1 MHGRPTYYVTTPI
14 YYVNGQP
21 HIGHAYT
28 TIAADS
34 LARFKR
40 LDGYDVRFLT
50 GTDEHGQKIA
60 RMAQSQGQTPKEY
73 VDEIVAAFKS
83 MWQKLDVS
91 YDDFIRT
98 TDERHQKVVQAVFQR
113 LLDQGDIYLGHYE
126 GWYCTPCE
134 SFWPEGQLIEGNC
147 PDCKRPVE
155 WVREESYFFRLSKYQ
170 DRLLKFFEEHP
181 EFLLPDSRRH
191 EMMNFISSG
200 LEDLC
205 VSRTT
210 FSWGIPVPSNPKHVV
225 YVWLDALINYISAL
239 GAFTDKDELYQKYWP
254 ADVHLVGK
262 EIVRF
267 HTVIW
272 PAVLMALDLPLP
284 KKVFGHGWWT
294 VEGEKMSKSRG
305 NVVDPGKLAD
315 KYNVDAV
322 RYFLLREVPFGADGD
337 FSQSAF
343 IARVNSDLANDLG
356 NLLSRTTAMI
366 NKFQGGKVLAQ
377 KESTEFDEWLKQEC
391 LEGARAVRKAM
402 DNMAPHQAL
411 EQIWRGV
418 DAANKY
424 IENTAPWALAK
435 EGSEKL
441 STVLYNMAES
451 LRIAA
456 VLLVPFL
463 PTLPGKIWEQLGI
476 QLPLEAQ
483 TYTDACTWGLLPV
496 DSQIQRG
503 EPIFPRIEEEQ
514 EEEKVEVAPVKAAN
528 LPENLIAIDDFTK
541 VELRLGKVISAQK
554 VEGADKLLCLQVDLG
569 PDDQRQIVA
578 GVAQYYQSEELVGK
592 TVVVVANLKPATL
605 RGIRSEGMLLAASTK
620 KKEQLALLTVDGELP
635 AGSRIS

>member
-1 MHGRPTYYVTTPI
+1 MRGRPTYYVTTPI
-14 YYVNGQP
+14 YYVNGPP

-28 TIAADS
+28 TIAADC

-40 LDGYDVRFLT
+40 HQGYDVHFLT

-60 RMAQSQGQTPKEY
+60 RFAQTQGQTPQEY
-73 VDEIVAAFKS
+73 VDGIVAAFKG
-83 MWQKLDVS
+83 MWQQLEIS

-98 TDERHQKVVQAVFQR
+98 TEPRHKTVVQEVFQR
-113 LLDQGDIYLGHYE
+113 LLAQDDIYLGHYD

-134 SFWPEGQLIEGNC
+134 SFWPEGQLLEGNC
-147 PDCKRPVE
+147 PDCQRPVE

-170 DRLLKFFEEHP
+170 DRLLNFFQGHP
-181 EFLLPDSRRH
+181 EFLEPQSRRH
-191 EMMNFISSG
+191 EMMNFIAGG

-210 FSWGIPVPSNPKHVV
+210 FSWGIPVLGSPDHVV

-239 GAFTDKDELYQKYWP
+239 GAFTENDELYRKYWP
-254 ADVHLVGK
+254 ADIHLVGK

-272 PAVLMALDLPLP
+272 PAVLMALELPLP
-284 KKVFGHGWWT
+284 KRVFGHGWWT

-305 NVVDPGKLAD
+305 NVVDPGELAGE
-315 KYNVDAV
+315 YGVDAV
-322 RYFLLREVPFGADGD
+322 RYFLLREVPFGSDGD
-337 FSQSAF
+337 YSRSAF
-343 IARVNSDLANDLG
+343 VARVNSDLANDLG

-366 NKFQGGKVLAQ
+366 NKFQGGKLQAPQ
-377 KESTEFDEWLKQEC
+377 ESTEYDAWLQEEC
-391 LEGARAVRKAM
+391 IEGARAVKTAM
-402 DNMAPHQAL
+402 DNLAPHQAL

-418 DAANKY
+418 NAANKY
-424 IENTAPWALAK
+424 IENTAPWALSR

-441 STVLYNMAES
+441 PTVLYHMAES

-463 PTLPGKIWEQLGI
+463 PNLPGKIWQQLGI
-476 QLPLEAQ
+476 ESPLESQ
-483 TYTDACTWGLLPV
+483 TYEDALSWGLLPV
-496 DSQIQRG
+496 DTQIQRG
-503 EPIFPRIEEEQ
+503 EPIFPRIEEDELV
-514 EEEKVEVAPVKAAN
+514 EEPVKTAK
-528 LPENLIAIDDFTK
+528 LPENLIAIDDFAK
-541 VELRLGKVISAQK
+541 VELRLGKVISAEK
-554 VEGADKLLCLQVDLG
+554 VQGADKLLLLQVDLG

-578 GVAQYYQSEELVGK
+578 GIAKYYRCEELVGK

-605 RGIRSEGMLLAASTK
+605 RGIRSEGMLLAASTDNK
-620 KKEQLALLTVDGELP
+620 KQLGLLSVDGSLP